1 MHELNDLQLPDWAC
15 DLLLA
20 LVIKKMR
27 FKQDVEAAHILDFL
41 AQSNETPLV
50 RRLRVLITQL
60 QGKSLSLAEITQL
73 SEDFSVEEF
82 KQIEARFASL
92 SAKPL

>member
-1 MHELNDLQLPDWAC
+1 MNDLNDLQLPDWAY

-20 LVIKKMR
+20 IAIKKMR
-27 FKQDVEAAHILDFL
+27 FKQDTEAEHILNFL
-41 AQSNETPLV
+41 SQSKDTPLV
-50 RRLRVLITQL
+50 RRLRVLILQL

-73 SEDFSVEEF
+73 PEDFSAAEC
-82 KQIEARFASL
+82 KQIEARFVSL